1 MGHNKSILPYL
12 SGIVVSIIFG
22 FSFMFTKK
30 ALDNIESFHLLAF
43 RFSFAA
49 IFLTILQILGVIK
62 IHFRGKK
69 IHSLLLLSLF
79 QPVIYFICETI
90 GVNMTSS
97 SEAGMMIALIP
108 VFVTVL
114 AAVFLKE
121 NPTLIQL
128 FFIFVSVGGVIFIN
142 IMKGSLDVS
151 NSIVGILILMGAVI
165 SASIYNILS
174 RKSSISFNSV
184 EITFIM
190 MWVGTIVFNSISI
203 VKHISSNALSNY
215 LTPVTNSQALLP
227 LLYLGI
233 LSSVIAFFML
243 NYTLSKLEAS
253 RASVLANITTIVSI
267 FAGVFIL
274 KEDFYWFH
282 IAGAVMIL
290 LGVWGTNYFGNKKDR
305 TKKSLKA

>member
-1 MGHNKSILPYL
+1 MGDKNRILPYL

-30 ALDNIESFHLLAF
+30 ALNSIEPFHLLAF
-43 RFSFAA
+43 RFLLAA

-62 IHFRGKK
+62 VHFKGKK
-69 IHSLLLLSLF
+69 LHLLLLLSLF
-79 QPVIYFICETI
+79 HPVIYFICETI

-108 VFVTVL
+108 VFVTIL

-121 NPTLIQL
+121 IPTPIQL
-128 FFIFVSVGGVIFIN
+128 LFIFVSVGGVIFIN
-142 IMKGSLDVS
+142 TMKGSLDIS
-151 NSIVGILILMGAVI
+151 NSIIGILVLMGAVI
-165 SASIYNILS
+165 SASVYNILS
-174 RKSSISFNSV
+174 RKSSISFSSV

-190 MWVGTIVFNSISI
+190 MWVGTIVFNLIAI
-203 VKHISSNALSNY
+203 GQHINSNALSTY
-215 LTPVTNSQALLP
+215 LTPVKNSQVLFP

-253 RASVLANITTIVSI
+253 RASVFANITTIVSI
-267 FAGVFIL
+267 FAGVIIL

-290 LGVWGTNYFGNKKDR
+290 LGVWGTNHFGNKKNK
-305 TKKSLKA
+305 TKKILKA